1 MTGLEKGSLK
11 KAFCFLGTGRSMVI
25 GLFSKWW
32 AAQHGRQLGYA
43 AAASGGIGILLLSSL
58 TQILFLQNSDTWGEF
73 TGGAIGLG
81 AVSAVA
87 LLIVLPEFFTL
98 RGHALL
104 LEELKELE
112 STSEIRRRKSEG
124 NESATVLGAGH
135 EASWTAFLESKGLR
149 R

>member
-81 AVSAVA
+81 VVSAVA
-87 LLIVLPEFFTL
+87 LLVVLPEFFTL

-104 LEELKELE
+104 LEEY
-112 STSEIRRRKSEG
+112 
-124 NESATVLGAGH
+124 ESAAVLGAGH

>member
-1 MTGLEKGSLK
+1 M
-11 KAFCFLGTGRSMVI
+11 I

-81 AVSAVA
+81 VVSAVA
-87 LLIVLPEFFTL
+87 LLVVLPEFFAL

-104 LEELKELE
+104 LEELKELD

-135 EASWTAFLESKGLR
+135 ESSWTAFLESKGLR